1 MVAKSYAR
9 VRGMNA
15 TRQTMEDKMTL
26 YQATA
31 SIIDGNKQPIAV
43 MKSRKALE
51 EYVSTWVAEWKGRV
65 REVVY
70 ERVTTQRKP
79 VFLQEVKI
87 VHRTRYSCA

>member
-1 MVAKSYAR
+1 
-9 VRGMNA
+9 
-15 TRQTMEDKMTL
+15 MTL

-51 EYVSTWVAEWKGRV
+51 KYVSTCVAEWKSQV

-70 ERVTTQRKP
+70 ERVTTQLKP
-79 VFLQEVKI
+79 VFFQEVKI
-87 VHRTRYSCA
+87 VHRTRYSWA